1 MKATNKFG
9 IHFKIRSER
18 IKEGKA
24 PVFVGLAVDGKKA
37 YIALKNFQA
46 EVAHWNIDQGC
57 GKTTSMQG
65 RKINNYLDDIRLIF
79 KSHYKELEIS
89 GRKITL
95 DALKDAFL
103 GNTEEDKP
111 ITFSQLIDY
120 HNEQGE
126 TLLAVGTMRHYK
138 VTQRYLIKFFQQKF
152 NKPDINLTDLDYKF
166 ISDFELFLYN
176 HKPKDH
182 QKPMDTN
189 GVLKHIIRLK
199 KMTNL
204 AIKLKWLS
212 ADPFQGFK
220 MTRKRVDKDF
230 LSEFDLK
237 AVEEKYFELD
247 RLALVRDIFIF
258 SCYTGLS
265 YVDMSNLKYDNIVRG
280 IDGENWIQT
289 SRKKTA
295 IPVNTPILP
304 KAQIIINRYK
314 NDIRAREKGTVFPII
329 SNQKVNSYLKEIA
342 DLCRIR
348 KNLTFHVA
356 RHTFATT
363 ITLSNGVPIETVS
376 RMLGHNKL
384 STTQIYARVLE
395 KKVSEDMAALKRK
408 LGQNMK

>member
-18 IKEGKA
+18 VKEGKA
-24 PVFVGLAVDGKKA
+24 PVFVGIAVDGDKA
-37 YIALKNFQA
+37 YMALKNCQA
-46 EVAHWNIDQGC
+46 ELIHWDTAKGC
-57 GKTTSMQG
+57 GKSTTKQG
-65 RKINNYLDDIRLIF
+65 RQINNYLDEIRIII
-79 KSHYKELEIS
+79 KNHYKELELS
-89 GRKITL
+89 GARITL
-95 DALKDAFL
+95 EAIKNAFL
-103 GNTEEDKP
+103 GNVDEDKP
-111 ITFSQLIDY
+111 ITFAQLIAY
-120 HNEQGE
+120 HNEQGV
-126 TLLAVGTMRHYK
+126 TLLAAGTMRHYL

-152 NKPDINLTDLDYKF
+152 NKPDVNLTILDYKF

-189 GVLKHIIRLK
+189 GVLKHIVRLK

-204 AIKLKWLS
+204 AVKLKWLPS
-212 ADPFQGFK
+212 DPFQGFK
-220 MTRKRVDKDF
+220 MTKKRVDKDF
-230 LSEFDLK
+230 LSEFELK
-237 AVEEKYFELD
+237 AIEEKKFEVE
-247 RLALVRDIFIF
+247 RLSMVRDLFVF
-258 SCYTGLS
+258 ACYTGLS
-265 YVDMSNLKYDNIVRG
+265 YVDMANLENNHIVKG
-280 IDGENWIQT
+280 IDGENWIHTNRQKT
-289 SRKKTA
+289 S

-304 KAQIIINRYK
+304 KAQAIINRYR
-314 NDIRAREKGTVFPII
+314 NNVRAEEKGTVFPVI

-342 DLCRIR
+342 DLCGVR

-395 KKVSEDMAALKRK
+395 KKVSEDMAELRNK
-408 LGQNMK
+408 LSHCI

>member
-18 IKEGKA
+18 IKDGKV
-24 PVFVGLAVDGKKA
+24 PVFVGIAVDGGKS
-37 YIALKNFQA
+37 YLALKNFQA
-46 EVAHWNIDQGC
+46 ELIHWDTAKGC
-57 GKTTSMQG
+57 GKTTTKQG
-65 RKINNYLDDIRLIF
+65 RQINNYLDDIRIII
-79 KSHYKELEIS
+79 KNHYKDLELS
-89 GRKITL
+89 GSKITL
-95 DALKDAFL
+95 DALKNAFL
-103 GNTEEDKP
+103 GNTTESTP
-111 ITFSQLIDY
+111 ITFQQLIDY

-126 TLLAVGTMRHYK
+126 TLLAVGTMRHYR
-138 VTQRYLIKFFQQKF
+138 VTQRYLVKFFLHKF
-152 NKPDINLTDLDYKF
+152 KKSDIDLSDLNYKF

-189 GVLKHIIRLK
+189 GVLKHIVRLK

-204 AIKLKWLS
+204 AIKLKWLPS
-212 ADPFQGFK
+212 DPFNGFK
-220 MTRKRVDKDF
+220 MTKKRVDKDF
-230 LSEFDLK
+230 LSEFELK
-237 AVEEKYFELD
+237 AMEEKTFD
-247 RLALVRDIFIF
+247 VQRLCMVRDLFVF
-258 SCYTGLS
+258 ACYTGLS
-265 YVDMSNLKYDNIVRG
+265 YVDMANLKYDHIVKG
-280 IDGENWIQT
+280 IDGENWIHTNRQKT
-289 SRKKTA
+289 S

-304 KAQIIINRYK
+304 RAQAIINRYRT
-314 NDIRAREKGTVFPII
+314 NVRAEQKGAVFPII

-342 DLCRIR
+342 DVCGIR

-395 KKVSEDMAALKRK
+395 KKVSEDMAQLRNKLDIVLK
-408 LGQNMK
+408 

>member
-1 MKATNKFG
+1 MKATDKFG

-24 PVFVGLAVDGKKA
+24 PVFVGIAVGGKKS

-46 EVAHWNIDQGC
+46 ELAHWNIEKGC
-57 GKTTSMQG
+57 GKTTTKQG
-65 RKINNYLDDIRLIF
+65 KLINNYLDEVRLIF
-79 KSHYKELEIS
+79 KSHYRELELS

-103 GNTEEDKP
+103 GNIMECAP
-111 ITFSQLIDY
+111 IPFKELIGY

-152 NKPDINLTDLDYKF
+152 GKPDINLADLDYKF

-189 GVLKHIIRLK
+189 GVLKHIVRLK

-204 AIKLKWLS
+204 AVKLKWLP

-230 LSEFDLK
+230 LTAFELK
-237 AVEEKYFELD
+237 AIEEKKFELG
-247 RLALVRDIFIF
+247 RLILVRDMFVF
-258 SCYTGLS
+258 ACYTGLS
-265 YVDMSNLKYDNIVRG
+265 YIDLANLKKGNIVKG

-289 SRKKTA
+289 FRQKTT

-304 KAQIIINRYK
+304 KAQSIVDHYK
-314 NDIRAREKGTVFPII
+314 NDIRAEEKGTVFPII

-342 DLCRIR
+342 DLCDVK

-376 RMLGHNKL
+376 KMLGHNKL

-395 KKVSEDMAALKRK
+395 KKISEDMNLLRQK
-408 LGQNMK
+408 LINQ